1 MVPPRPLGV
10 IMLRGS
16 TLVRHLVVRRRR
28 AAVVAACCVALSGCA
43 GGAGGVPRLAPSPEV
58 ESVAALPR
66 ELTGD
71 QQALQVL
78 NRLAFG
84 PRPGDVAAV
93 HALGVDRW
101 IEQQLQPESM
111 ADTSAA
117 RTEGGFVL
125 LTGSPADLMDR
136 SPPPAIVARQLQRA
150 GDVPTADDSARY
162 REMQRT
168 QGQMVAQL
176 QASRVAR
183 AVGTERQLEAVMT
196 EFWLNHFNVFIQKGP
211 TMRHYLASYERD
223 VIRPHVLG
231 RFRDLLGAVAHSP
244 AMMIY
249 LDNAQSMADS
259 LHLTLLEMH
268 ARPNAVGRPAPR
280 RRAGL
285 NENYGRELLELHTL
299 GVDGGYTQQDVINVA
314 RAFTGWTVDQP
325 AKGGPFL
332 FRPGMHDADPKQVLG
347 QLLPPGR
354 GVEDGEEVLDIAS
367 DHPATA
373 RFIVRKLAVRLVSD
387 SPSEAL
393 VERAVTTWRRTRG
406 DLREVVRTL
415 VLSPEFF
422 ARSAGRSKV
431 KTPFEVVVSA
441 ARAMGAP
448 VDTTPRSA
456 AAVAQLGQP
465 LWGHMAPNGWPD
477 QARDWM
483 NTGAILNRINF
494 GFAVGA
500 NRLPGATTTNWA
512 VGREIAQLPRAAQ
525 VDRVVL
531 ELLGGDVSPDTRE
544 ILNTGAHPLG
554 DAAAQQAAAPAPRA
568 DSGLMNASTD
578 PMPMR
583 NGNAPPRP
591 APGPVG
597 RAGAQLFR
605 ALPPLSGL
613 PQIVAL
619 AIGSPEFQRR

>member
-1 MVPPRPLGV
+1 M
-10 IMLRGS
+10 I
-16 TLVRHLVVRRRR
+16 
-28 AAVVAACCVALSGCA
+28 ALSGCA
-43 GGAGGVPRLAPSPEV
+43 SSAGGVPRMAPSPEV

-66 ELTGD
+66 ELTED
-71 QQALQVL
+71 QQTLQLL

-93 HALGVDRW
+93 RVMGVEHW
-101 IEQQLQPESM
+101 IEQQLQPGSI
-111 ADTSAA
+111 DDSSAA
-117 RTEGGFVL
+117 RITSTFAL
-125 LTGSPADLMDR
+125 LAGSPADLMDR
-136 SPPPAIVARQLQRA
+136 SPPPAFVARQQQRS
-150 GDVPTADDSARY
+150 GDPPTAEDSARY
-162 REMQRT
+162 RELQRA

-183 AVGTERQLEAVMT
+183 AVGSERQLEAVMT
-196 EFWLNHFNVFIQKGP
+196 EFWLNHFNVYIQKGP
-211 TMRHYLASYERD
+211 TMRHYLPQYERD
-223 VIRPHVLG
+223 VIRPNVLG

-249 LDNAQSMADS
+249 LDNAQSQADS
-259 LHLTLLEMH
+259 MHVTLAELR
-268 ARPNAVGRPAPR
+268 ARPAMGGRLPPR
-280 RRAGL
+280 RRNGL

-314 RAFTGWTVDQP
+314 RALTGWTVDQP
-325 AKGGPFL
+325 AKGGPFI
-332 FRPGMHDADPKQVLG
+332 FRPGMHDADPKLVLG
-347 QLLPPGR
+347 HLLPPGR
-354 GVEDGEEVLDIAS
+354 GIEDGEEVLDIVSEHA
-367 DHPATA
+367 ATA

-393 VERAVTTWRRTRG
+393 VARAVATWQRTHG

-422 ARSAGRSKV
+422 ARSAWRAKV

-448 VDTTPRSA
+448 IDTTARTA

-477 QARDWM
+477 NAHDWM

-500 NRLPGATTTNWA
+500 NRLPGVTTASWA
-512 VGREIAQLPRAAQ
+512 AGREIAQSPRAAQ

-531 ELLGGDVSPDTRE
+531 ELLGGDVSSDTRE

-554 DAAAQQAAAPAPRA
+554 DAAAQQAAAPPRNDSSVTATGADTMAMSGSAPPSPPRA
-568 DSGLMNASTD
+568 
-578 PMPMR
+578 
-583 NGNAPPRP
+583 

-605 ALPPLSGL
+605 ALPALRGL

>member
-1 MVPPRPLGV
+1 MHVATSAALALLG
-10 IMLRGS
+10 
-16 TLVRHLVVRRRR
+16 
-28 AAVVAACCVALSGCA
+28 ACA
-43 GGAGGVPRLAPSPEV
+43 GGSGGVPRLAPSPEV
-58 ESVAALPR
+58 AAVAALPR
-66 ELTGD
+66 ELTED

-84 PRPGDVAAV
+84 PRPGDAATV
-93 HALGVDRW
+93 RALGVDRW
-101 IEQQLQPESM
+101 VEQQLLPESL
-111 ADTSAA
+111 ADTAQLRVDA
-117 RTEGGFVL
+117 GFAL
-125 LTGSPADLMDR
+125 LAGSPADLMER
-136 SPPPAIVARQLQRA
+136 TPPAAFVQRQLQRA
-150 GDVPTADDSARY
+150 GETPTADDSAKY
-162 REMQRT
+162 REMQRL

-176 QASRVAR
+176 QASRVAH
-183 AVGTERQLEAVMT
+183 AVGSERQLEAVIA

-211 TMRHYLASYERD
+211 TMRHYLPQYERD
-223 VIRPHVLG
+223 VIRPNALG

-249 LDNAQSMADS
+249 LDNAQSQADS
-259 LHLTLLEMH
+259 LHVTLAELR
-268 ARPNAVGRPAPR
+268 ARPGAARLPPR
-280 RRAGL
+280 RRNGL

-314 RAFTGWTVDQP
+314 RAFTGWTVEQP
-325 AKGGPFL
+325 ARGGPFI
-332 FRPGMHDADPKQVLG
+332 FRPGMHDADAKSVLG
-347 QLLPPGR
+347 HQLSGGR
-354 GVEDGEEVLDIAS
+354 GIEDGEEVLDIVAA
-367 DHPATA
+367 HPATA

-387 SPSEAL
+387 HPSEAL
-393 VERAVTTWRRTRG
+393 VERAVTTWERTHG
-406 DLREVVRTL
+406 EIREVVRTL

-422 ARSAGRSKV
+422 ARAAWRAKV

-441 ARAMGAP
+441 VRAMGASA
-448 VDTTPRSA
+448 DTTPRTA
-456 AAVAQLGQP
+456 AAIAQLGQP
-465 LWGHMAPNGWPD
+465 LWGHQAPNGWPD
-477 QARDWM
+477 TGIDWM

-500 NRLPGATTTNWA
+500 NRLPGVNTTTWPVA
-512 VGREIAQLPRAAQ
+512 REIAQAPRAAQ

-554 DAAAQQAAAPAPRA
+554 DAAAQQAAAPPRA
-568 DSGLMNASTD
+568 DSGAMGGMNAAPAARAVPAASSD
-578 PMPMR
+578 PMAMP
-583 NGNAPPRP
+583 GSAPPPPRV

-605 ALPPLSGL
+605 ALPALSGL